1 MNETNEFLQTPII
14 NEELFKLHSPVTSNV
29 SIEEFLPYIC
39 IAQELH
45 IESVLGEPLM
55 TELKQ
60 QIVDNSLTE
69 KNSALIVKVAPPL
82 AFYAVYQALPFHWA
96 TIANKGVTI
105 RESENS
111 KGVNVKDIAQ
121 LRRWV
126 KDDADLLKGQLI
138 DYLCKC
144 RTSYPLWRPLNMN
157 CCDQIIPEG
166 QNVKRFDSG
175 FYFPKSRNGCGCE

>member
-1 MNETNEFLQTPII
+1 MNQTTDFLQTPII
-14 NEELFKLHSPVTSNV
+14 SEELFKLHSPVTSNV
-29 SIEEFLPYIC
+29 QIEEFLPYIC

-45 IESVLGEPLM
+45 IEPILGEPLM
-55 TELKQ
+55 TEIKQ
-60 QIVDNSLTE
+60 QIANNSLSET
-69 KNSALIVKVAPPL
+69 NSSLVVKIAPALS
-82 AFYAVYQALPFHWA
+82 FYAVYQALPFHWA

-111 KGVNVKDIAQ
+111 KGVDAKDIAQ

-144 RTSYPLWRPLNMN
+144 RTNYPLWRPLNMN
-157 CCDQIIPEG
+157 CCDSIIPEG
-166 QNVKRFDSG
+166 SNVKRFDSG
-175 FYFPKSRNGCGCE
+175 FYFPKNKSDCECE